1 MKKSYRFNHNE
12 TSGNEKKY
20 INNVL
25 NDANS
30 FEKKVYN
37 SKCREWFKQT
47 YNNEFFLTPS
57 CTKALEFSASLLDL
71 RMGDEVILPTFTHVS
86 TANAFA
92 GLGAKL
98 VFVDLKP
105 NNMVIDLEL
114 ISKAISD
121 RTKAM
126 VITNYGGFSCEM
138 DRAKDLAR
146 QRGIYLIEDNAH
158 GILSFYKDRLLGTYG
173 DFSCFSFER
182 QKNITCGEG
191 GGLLINNNRILEK
204 AKLIYNWGTDREAF
218 YQGKVEEYS
227 WKSAGT
233 KYELS
238 ELAAAFLWGQLEKSH
253 EIIARRKRLWK
264 KYFELLIPLEDT
276 GNLRLPHAL
285 KENEHNAH
293 IFYLLLNSVNEQNRL
308 TEYLREKEVEAL
320 FHFVPLHLSDYG
332 KKIGSYIGPDNYS
345 EKLYRCLLRLP
356 IHSGLD
362 LNDVSHIASLV
373 HKFFQMEISA

>member
-1 MKKSYRFNHNE
+1 MKKSYRFNLNE

-25 NDANS
+25 NDSNS

-47 YNNEFFLTPS
+47 YKHEFFLTPS

-98 VFVDLKP
+98 VFVDVKP
-105 NNMVIDLEL
+105 DTMVIDLEL
-114 ISKAISD
+114 VSKVVSD
-121 RTKAM
+121 RTIAV

-138 DRAKDLAR
+138 DKAKDLTL
-146 QRGIYLIEDNAH
+146 QRGLCLIEDNAH
-158 GILSFYKDRLLGTYG
+158 GIFSYYKDRLLGTYG

-191 GGLLINNNRILEK
+191 GGLLINNDQFLEN

-218 YQGKVEEYS
+218 YQGKVAEYS

-233 KYELS
+233 KYGLS
-238 ELAAAFLWGQLEKSH
+238 ELAAAYLWGQLEKSH
-253 EIIARRKRLWK
+253 EIIAQRKRLWE
-264 KYFELLIPLEDT
+264 KYFELLKPLEDKS
-276 GNLRLPHAL
+276 NLRLPHIL

-308 TEYLREKEVEAL
+308 TEYLREKDVEAL
-320 FHFVPLHLSDYG
+320 FHYVPLHLSDYG

-345 EKLYRCLLRLP
+345 GKLYRRLLRLP
-356 IHSGLD
+356 IHSGMD
-362 LNDVSHIASLV
+362 LNDVDHIASLI
-373 HKFFQMEISA
+373 HNYF